1 MGRLLVATNNMGKL
15 REILSLLEELRLDIV
30 TPQMLGINMDVE
42 EHGSTYDENASLK
55 AVALVQASGVITLA
69 DDSGLEVDALGGLP
83 GLRSARFSPLVNA
96 TDADRRVYLL
106 SKLQVYPRPW
116 TAHFHCAVAI
126 ATPQGEVYFS
136 QGDCPGEIIPD
147 ERGNNGF
154 GYDPI
159 FFIPKAGLTLAELGM
174 PDKNRLSHR
183 ARAIKAAIPTLL
195 ELLQGQGGEIV

>member
-1 MGRLLVATNNMGKL
+1 MGRLLVATNNRGKL

-30 TPQMLGINMDVE
+30 TPQMLGINMEVE

-106 SKLQVYPRPW
+106 SKLQVHPRPW
-116 TAHFHCAVAI
+116 TAHFHCTVAI

-147 ERGNNGF
+147 ERGSNGF

-159 FFIPKAGLTLAELGM
+159 FFIPEAGLTMAELEM

-195 ELLQGQGGEIV
+195 ELLQGHAGGIV

>member
-30 TPQMLGINMDVE
+30 TPQMLGINMNVE

-69 DDSGLEVDALGGLP
+69 DDSGLEVEALGGLP

-106 SKLQVYPRPW
+106 SKLQVHPRPW
-116 TAHFHCAVAI
+116 TAHFHCTVAI

-159 FFIPKAGLTLAELGM
+159 FFIPEAGLTMAELEM

-195 ELLQGQGGEIV
+195 ELLHGQGGGIV

>member
-1 MGRLLVATNNMGKL
+1 MQRLLVATNNKGKL
-15 REILSLLEELRLDIV
+15 REILSLLEALRLEIV
-30 TPQMLGINMDVE
+30 TPQMFGINMEVE

-106 SKLQVYPRPW
+106 SKLQVHPRPW
-116 TAHFHCAVAI
+116 TAHFHCTVAVA
-126 ATPQGEVYFS
+126 TPPGEVYFS

-147 ERGNNGF
+147 ERGSNGF

-159 FFIPKAGLTLAELGM
+159 FFIPEAGLTMAELEM

-195 ELLQGQGGEIV
+195 ELLQGQGGRIV